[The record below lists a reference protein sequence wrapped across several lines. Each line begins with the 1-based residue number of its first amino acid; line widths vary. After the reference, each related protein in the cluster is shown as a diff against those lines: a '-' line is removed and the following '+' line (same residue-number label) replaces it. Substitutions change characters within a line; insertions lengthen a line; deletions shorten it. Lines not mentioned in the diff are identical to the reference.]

1 MEELVTVRTYT
12 YAYEAALAKSRL
24 QSEDIYCFLKDEL
37 TIQANPFYSNAL
49 GGVKL
54 QVPASEVRRAV
65 DILDTM
71 SDAPPGNEPKTISV
85 HTDNGEIDECPAC
98 LSDEVSPTKKAS
110 MRIFGLSLLFLGF
123 PLPVFSRMYH
133 CYNCGRDIK
142 VSKTRNRNRH

>member
-71 SDAPPGNEPKTISV
+71 SERSIGDQPKTISV
-85 HTDNGEIDECPAC
+85 HTANGMIDECPAC
-98 LSDEVSPTKKAS
+98 LSDEVSPVKKAS

-142 VSKTRNRNRH
+142 VLRSRGNRKP